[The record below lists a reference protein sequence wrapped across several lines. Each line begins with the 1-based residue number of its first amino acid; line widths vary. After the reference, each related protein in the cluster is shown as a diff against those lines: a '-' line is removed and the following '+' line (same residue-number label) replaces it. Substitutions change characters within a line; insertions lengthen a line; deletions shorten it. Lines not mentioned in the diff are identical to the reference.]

1 MDSMPVNWEALDA
14 LVIDFAKSE
23 RLIDDSSP
31 PPSSSAYRWRLLV
44 SQIRRFLESGDID
57 SAIDLLRAYAPALLD
72 DHRLLFR
79 LQKQA
84 CSFAN
89 CFQLYK
95 FIELLRKGTNEDRD
109 SAIQCVRTSLAP
121 CALDAYP
128 EAYEEFKHALLAL
141 IYDKDDQ
148 TSPVVNEWSE
158 RRRFEIA
165 GLLSSV
171 LRAHLHAYDPIFS
184 MTLRYLISI
193 HKGFCLHQGV
203 SSPISD
209 LTERLLLEERDPP
222 ATPQESLFEAP
233 PFDEV
238 DIQALAHAVELTRQD
253 AIDSLRFA
261 KGDLHLAF
269 QVNMLQL
276 RWWCEKYYV
285 MLTLDHDF
293 LTMYIL
299 PVNMGLNAITCFDAL
314 TSVYCPQNELCRMRL
329 DTSVFDELVHEYCI
343 YRGIVDSGLMN
354 SGLHIT
360 SGMSNVDQLDP
371 GSTLS
376 ENCSTGSDSD
386 MSVGSAHMEGS
397 QSKTELLST
406 HNADIEVR
414 YPCETTS
421 FNENCSTS
429 RTRQPEDGKVVQRN
443 RCRGTG
449 ERGKRKRWMERNE
462 DLETV
467 SEVLSERCKHEL
479 SATNL
484 LGCTNFDFKKSSMT
498 YNVSSKADKYEI
510 VLGIKEL
517 ASEGMAAEVEFFKLV
532 HAGDHSCALKVASS
546 HLGPLAAKDPA
557 LLKPMKETLLALL
570 RSTEEPIGKHFSLD
584 VLATSL
590 QVAVGRRLG
599 IEEPQLMKIIRATLH
614 THSEWFKLQMCKDQ
628 FEGLLWINSLKELG
642 SRLLG
647 DAATRSTI
655 DTCTQ
660 GSSPVTI
667 SSTNMRM
674 QEDGSSPNQISSSDI
689 GCDENAI
696 LKVMETTRASYDKD
710 VELHKILL
718 SDLTFCLMDICG
730 IGMFSGYGIEYF
742 SIEEFLALPR
752 ADAIHLLAQYN
763 GNAETVIQQI
773 FA

>member
-31 PPSSSAYRWRLLV
+31 PSSSSAYRWRILV

-128 EAYEEFKHALLAL
+128 EAYEEFKHVLLAL

-238 DIQALAHAVELTRQD
+238 DIQALAHAVELTRQG

-269 QVNMLQL
+269 QRRHGWDEEERDMKGGDLGEIAD
-276 RWWCEKYYV
+276 CHK
-285 MLTLDHDF
+285 
-293 LTMYIL
+293 
-299 PVNMGLNAITCFDAL
+299 
-314 TSVYCPQNELCRMRL
+314 MR
-329 DTSVFDELVHEYCI
+329 
-343 YRGIVDSGLMN
+343 
-354 SGLHIT
+354 LHIT

-443 RCRGTG
+443 RSRGTG

-517 ASEGMAAEVEFFKLV
+517 AARAWPQRIF
-532 HAGDHSCALKVASS
+532 VASS

-642 SRLLG
+642 SPLLG

-696 LKVMETTRASYDKD
+696 LKVMETTRARYDKD
-710 VELHKILL
+710 IELHKILL
-718 SDLTFCLMDICG
+718 SDLTFCLMYICG

>member
-31 PPSSSAYRWRLLV
+31 PSSSSAYRWRLLV

-89 CFQLYK
+89 CFPLY
-95 FIELLRKGTNEDRD
+95 DRD

-128 EAYEEFKHALLAL
+128 EAYEEFKHVLLAL

-238 DIQALAHAVELTRQD
+238 DIQALAHAVELTRQG

-269 QVNMLQL
+269 
-276 RWWCEKYYV
+276 
-285 MLTLDHDF
+285 
-293 LTMYIL
+293 
-299 PVNMGLNAITCFDAL
+299 
-314 TSVYCPQNELCRMRL
+314 QNELCRMRL

-354 SGLHIT
+354 SGEGLHIT

-386 MSVGSAHMEGS
+386 MSVGSAQMEGS

-406 HNADIEVR
+406 QNADIEVR

-421 FNENCSTS
+421 FNEDCSTS

-443 RCRGTG
+443 RSRGTG

-517 ASEGMAAEVEFFKLV
+517 ASEGMAAEVIEEINALDPDFFTQNPVLLFQLKQVEFFKLV
-532 HAGDHSCALKVASS
+532 RAGDHSCALKVASS

-557 LLKPMKETLLALL
+557 LIKPMKETLLALL

-642 SRLLG
+642 SPLLG

-696 LKVMETTRASYDKD
+696 LKVME
-710 VELHKILL
+710 
-718 SDLTFCLMDICG
+718 
-730 IGMFSGYGIEYF
+730 
-742 SIEEFLALPR
+742 FLALPR